1 MFCKKCGKQ
10 MEENWSVCPEC
21 GEPVKE
27 SNMINVNDN
36 ENKKKKKKPIYKK
49 WWFWVV
55 IIVLGSMLMFGG
67 EDDSETND
75 TNSDIKTESAE
86 TADDKAE
93 STETT
98 NTEKSVAV
106 EKYKWIAQNADP
118 EFTISEKSINFIKE
132 HSNFFPG
139 NESIQGAISDFVDEE
154 ITYAHLTKN
163 MSKYG
168 DKLISIYGEV
178 TDITETEDGEITT
191 VYVMDY
197 DGNVYVL
204 YYLGTLDN
212 VFEGT
217 YIFAYALPVAII
229 TYENMGGFYTEAVVG
244 AACYVEEPVS

>member
-27 SNMINVNDN
+27 SNIINVSDN
-36 ENKKKKKKPIYKK
+36 GRNKKAKKPIFKK
-49 WWFWVV
+49 WWFWVA

-67 EDDSETND
+67 EDDRETND
-75 TNSDIKTESAE
+75 TNSDIKTESTE
-86 TADDKAE
+86 TADDKTE
-93 STETT
+93 STEKT
-98 NTEKSVAV
+98 NTEKSDAV

-118 EFTISEKSINFIKE
+118 EFEISEKSINFIKE

-139 NESIQGAISDFVDEE
+139 NENIQGAISDFVDEE
-154 ITYAHLTKN
+154 ITYAHLAKS

-168 DKLISIYGEV
+168 DKLITVYGEV
-178 TDITETEDGEITT
+178 VDINESEDGEITE
-191 VYVMDY
+191 VHVMDY
-197 DGNVYVL
+197 DGNSYVL

-212 VFEGT
+212 VFEET
-217 YIFAYALPVAII
+217 YIYAYALPFAII
-229 TYENMGGFYTEAVVG
+229 TFENMGGTYTEAVAG

>member
-27 SNMINVNDN
+27 SNIINVSDN
-36 ENKKKKKKPIYKK
+36 GKNKKAKKPIFKK

-75 TNSDIKTESAE
+75 TNSDIKTES
-86 TADDKAE
+86 
-93 STETT
+93 TETT
-98 NTEKSVAV
+98 NTEKSDAV
-106 EKYKWIAQNADP
+106 EKYEWIAQNADP
-118 EFTISEKSINFIKE
+118 EFVISEKSINFIKE

-139 NESIQGAISDFVDEE
+139 NESIQGAISDFVDWE
-154 ITYAHLTKN
+154 ITHAHLTKS

-168 DKLISIYGEV
+168 DKLISVNGDVI
-178 TDITETEDGEITT
+178 DIEESEDGEIT
-191 VYVMDY
+191 YVHVVDY
-197 DGNVYVL
+197 DGNDYVL
-204 YYLGTLDN
+204 YYLGSLDN
-212 VFEGT
+212 VFEDT
-217 YIFAYALPVAII
+217 YICAYALPVAII
-229 TYENMGGFYTEAVVG
+229 TFENMGGSYTEAVVG